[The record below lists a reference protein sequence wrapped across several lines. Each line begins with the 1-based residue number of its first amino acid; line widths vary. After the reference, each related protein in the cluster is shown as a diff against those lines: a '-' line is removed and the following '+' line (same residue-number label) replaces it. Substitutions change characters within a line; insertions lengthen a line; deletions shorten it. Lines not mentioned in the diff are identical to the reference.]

1 MKLIVT
7 EKGSKLQTNTWKEG
21 QEIKCSDSLAELFI
35 KNGYVVD
42 ADAEEVKPVVEDEKA
57 EEVKPTKKA
66 KK

>member
-7 EKGSKLQTNTWKEG
+7 EKGAKLPTNTWKEG
-21 QEIKCSDSLAELFI
+21 QEIKCSETLAELFL

-42 ADAEEVKPVVEDEKA
+42 EDADEVVDA
-57 EEVKPTKKA
+57 DEVKPTKKN